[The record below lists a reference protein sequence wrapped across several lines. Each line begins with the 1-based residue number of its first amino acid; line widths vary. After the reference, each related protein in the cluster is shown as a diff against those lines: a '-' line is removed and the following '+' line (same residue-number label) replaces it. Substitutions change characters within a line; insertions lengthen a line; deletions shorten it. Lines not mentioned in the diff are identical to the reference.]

1 MDRIISTAANM
12 VWHTRLLFSAYIL
25 LVPVFTSTLL
35 PPTEDGAISPIIPL
49 MLASEVL
56 ALIICAMASLN
67 GLRLLNTRFIGQ
79 TTAVMLTIGTIPFTL
94 AGFNV
99 HVNLMFSCACAAFLG
114 IGKAVAFLLWAHVFS
129 CLGLQKSVLY
139 GCATCL
145 CAGLCA
151 FLALGLRPE
160 WLAIVAFASPSV
172 CLGAWRLSLLLPE
185 VNTTASSKLRH
196 VATYPWR
203 PIAIMALAGFSA
215 GAGTATPMAH
225 SMTQQT
231 IPLIL
236 IGAATLA
243 YVLLAKSISFD
254 YVLKGSIAGYSI
266 GFLGQA
272 AFPHSGIPGYLIYA
286 SYWGLCL
293 FAFCILCKA
302 SHDGPTPSEWLFGV
316 GFAISEGIQLLGYLA
331 PSLSFV
337 KTPGDVRI
345 AIVVAASLILAL
357 GMVLLWLSEHSKVG
371 QWASSGISRSALD
384 RPESSQKST
393 EALCRNAA
401 RTFGLSRREE
411 EICLLLLGNKTIAE
425 VAQELFVSQN
435 TVKTHC
441 KHIYAKCGVH
451 SKQELRIKILQN

>member
-35 PPTEDGAISPIIPL
+35 PPTEDGTISPIIPL

-67 GLRLLNTRFIGQ
+67 GFRLLNTRFIGQ

-243 YVLLAKSISFD
+243 YVLLAKALASTMCSRARSLD
-254 YVLKGSIAGYSI
+254 TAW
-266 GFLGQA
+266 GFLVRLRFHIR
-272 AFPHSGIPGYLIYA
+272 AFPDTSSMHRTGDCA
-286 SYWGLCL
+286 CL
-293 FAFCILCKA
+293 PSVFFAKRHTMAQRPPNGFLEW
-302 SHDGPTPSEWLFGV
+302 DLPSPK
-316 GFAISEGIQLLGYLA
+316 GFN
-331 PSLSFV
+331 F
-337 KTPGDVRI
+337 
-345 AIVVAASLILAL
+345 
-357 GMVLLWLSEHSKVG
+357 
-371 QWASSGISRSALD
+371 
-384 RPESSQKST
+384 
-393 EALCRNAA
+393 
-401 RTFGLSRREE
+401 
-411 EICLLLLGNKTIAE
+411 
-425 VAQELFVSQN
+425 
-435 TVKTHC
+435 
-441 KHIYAKCGVH
+441 
-451 SKQELRIKILQN
+451 